1 MAIRLDS
8 SSRTTVARN
17 PERSRERI
25 LNAAFKEFAAK
36 GFAGARVDQIARRAG
51 INKRMLYH
59 YFGDKESL
67 FRHVLRRKMA
77 ERKTWG
83 IATPDEPA
91 ESLPYW
97 FDLACKDLDW
107 IRLLEWEALQFLDK
121 SLIDEERRGAAT
133 ADAVARIARRQKLG
147 FLDDTFSPEQ
157 ILLAM
162 VGLTWF
168 PVAFPQLT
176 RLVTGQSPFNQD
188 FQTAQRE
195 FLRRFAQAFS
205 KNDHRKTAQN
215 GSRRNGHAKEVK

>member
-147 FLDDTFSPEQ
+147 FLDNTFSPEQ